1 MQAPVLSSTYF
12 ISKEFAY
19 NYLPLSPLFC
29 NLLIIL
35 YLLLIFCIYYL
46 FIIDFLLIISH

>member
-35 YLLLIFCIYYL
+35 YLLFIFLFTIYLSLISY
-46 FIIDFLLIISH
+46 